1 MKIFLRIL
9 GFAATAGIALAVLG
23 LAWLTSRFQGGGPRI
38 SGELRVT
45 GLESKVRIIRDMHGV
60 PHIFGARDSEIYF
73 GLGFAHAQDRM
84 FQMDLT
90 RRLMQGRLSELVG
103 PRALD
108 LDAKNRILGWS
119 RTADAQWAAMAA
131 PTKAIL
137 QAYSAGVNAAI
148 AAGASSPEYA
158 ILLSRPKPW
167 HPQDCLAAALAMTD
181 QLTGGDENERAR
193 ARLSP
198 RLSPA
203 QIQEFLTGYPDWAPR
218 TYRPGELPFE
228 REAASPAAGGGAVV
242 ENQRPGSN
250 TWVVSGARS
259 GTGKPVLANDPHLPL
274 AAPGPFYLVRLNLS
288 DGPQVGATLPGAPFV
303 VIGHNGHLAWGTT
316 THQIDAV
323 DIVPVA
329 PGAKIQARK
338 ETLRARSWGVL
349 WTSKTILAQ
358 WAEEGPIL
366 DPAYFDL
373 RGFPPGPK
381 LLRTIADDSDNRLAE
396 AVFAMGKAQSVDAFF
411 AASRGWLAPPQ
422 TLSVASISGDIGMIS
437 PGRFPHRGADG
448 QWRSDLPFSGRLE
461 AKNPKTGWLATAN
474 NFMPPRSYPYA
485 MPGGHDAFRMARIA
499 EVLAEDGAHAPD
511 HARALQ
517 GDEHSVLAARLAPL
531 ISAALPK
538 TSSGR
543 AAQTQLINWDHVM
556 RQDSVEATLY
566 AYWLQALGPAL
577 YGDELGADL
586 AGEFAGPRNLFL
598 DRALAGD
605 LGHWCDDISTPKAVE
620 TCPQIAGKALDEA
633 ANALADA
640 RGPDPINWKWGE
652 VHAAIFPNRLLSALP
667 VIGKRFTVRAPK
679 GGDGTSV
686 NVARNFFGAPGFE
699 TTHAAGMRMVADL
712 ADLDASLFQNTPG
725 QSGHPASKH
734 YRDLAPLWSA
744 NSGFEIRT
752 DWGADA
758 PPPGASV
765 LGLDPR

>member
-9 GFAATAGIALAVLG
+9 GFAAAAGIALAVLG
-23 LAWLTSRFQGGGPRI
+23 AAWLTARFQGSGPKI
-38 SGELRVT
+38 SGEMQVE
-45 GLESKVRIIRDMHGV
+45 GLAGKVRIIRDAHGV
-60 PHIFGARDSEIYF
+60 PHIFGAHDSEIYF
-73 GLGFAHAQDRM
+73 GLGFAHAQDRI

-119 RTADAQWAAMAA
+119 RTADAQWTAMAT
-131 PTKAIL
+131 PTRAIL
-137 QAYSAGVNAAI
+137 QAYAAGVNAAI
-148 AAGASSPEYA
+148 TSGATSPEYA

-167 HPQDCLAAALAMTD
+167 RPQDSLAAALAMTD
-181 QLTGGDENERAR
+181 QLTGGDENERAS
-193 ARLSP
+193 ALLSA

-218 TYRPGELPFE
+218 TYSPGELPFE
-228 REAASPAAGGGAVV
+228 HEGAAAGAGTTTD
-242 ENQRPGSN
+242 NQRPGSN

-274 AAPGPFYLVRLNLS
+274 AAPGPFYLVRLNLQ

-316 THQIDAV
+316 THQIDAA
-323 DIVPVA
+323 DIAPVL
-329 PGAKIQARK
+329 PGANIQTRK
-338 ETLRARSWGVL
+338 ETLRARSWGVF

-358 WAEEGPIL
+358 WAEDGPIL

-373 RGFPPGPK
+373 KGFPPGPK
-381 LLRTIADDSDNRLAE
+381 LLHTIADDSDNRLAE
-396 AVFAMGKAQSVDAFF
+396 AVFAMGKARSVDAFF
-411 AASRGWLAPPQ
+411 AASRGWVAPPQ

-437 PGRFPHRGADG
+437 PGRFPLRGANG
-448 QWRSDLPFSGRLE
+448 QWRSDIPFSGRLE
-461 AKNPKTGWLATAN
+461 TKNPKTGWLATAN
-474 NFMPPRSYPYA
+474 NLMPPRSYPYA
-485 MPGGHDAFRMARIA
+485 MPGGHDAFRVARIA
-499 EVLAEDGAHAPD
+499 EVLADDGAHAPS

-517 GDEHSVLAARLAPL
+517 GDEYSVLAARLAPL

-538 TSSGR
+538 TQSGR

-566 AYWLQALGPAL
+566 AFWLQALGPAL
-577 YGDELGADL
+577 YGDELGDDL
-586 AGEFAGPRNLFL
+586 TRQFSGPRNLFL
-598 DRALAGD
+598 DRVLAGD
-605 LGHWCDDISTPKAVE
+605 LSRWCDDVSTPAAVE
-620 TCPQIAGKALDEA
+620 TCPQIAGKALDDA
-633 ANALADA
+633 AKTLAAA

-667 VIGKRFTVRAPK
+667 VIGKRFTLRVPK

-686 NVARNFFGAPGFE
+686 NVARNFFGTPGFE

-712 ADLDASLFQNTPG
+712 SDLNASLFQNAPG

-734 YRDLAPLWSA
+734 YGDLAPLWSA
-744 NSGFEIRT
+744 NTGFEIRT
-752 DWGADA
+752 DWGPDS